1 MARNNRG
8 VTARVSIDGEKQYKA
23 AIEAINSGNKV
34 LGSEMRKLQAQFED
48 NAESTEFLTKK
59 GELLDRQLLQQK
71 DKVDQVRK
79 AYENSQKAL
88 SEYISKNGA
97 SGEQYEAL
105 KRHTEQWEVQLNN
118 ATAAQYKLEA
128 AIRENNGA
136 MEDQD
141 DVMGGLGDTVSDLAN
156 KLGIRLPENATKA
169 LNSFSGLSVK
179 GVAAFTAIAGAAKLA
194 VDAVKAMQKMTLE
207 AAAGADDLLTESMVS
222 GLDTRTLQQLQYAE
236 NLIDV
241 SYSTISGS
249 LTKLVSNMDAARDG
263 NEKLAESF
271 KQLGVPITDTSG
283 TLRDSQDVFN
293 DVIDALGKVQNASER
308 DALAMEIFG
317 KSAQELNPLIIQGSD
332 ALGQFM
338 DQAVETGY
346 VLDESQVEKLGEV
359 DDAYQK
365 MQLQLEATKKEIS
378 LGFAPISIAAME
390 AFSSAVKFAGDTVGK
405 LAEAGQRLKNSLL
418 VTELRTMGDQLGR
431 MLGIKKDNITTNENG
446 TFAQGGNWYNPAT
459 GQWEGNYYASLGPM
473 DDYFYD
479 KESGRIWNLTR
490 HAWVSDEEYRNQIY
504 GYNATGNDNWRGGL
518 TWVGENGPELAMLP
532 RGTQILNAQES
543 RGAGGDVFNI
553 TIDARSVQE
562 FNDIIEIARSAR
574 VRARMR

>member
-1 MARNNRG
+1 MATRT
-8 VTARVSIDGEKQYKA
+8 VKARVELDGERQYKQA
-23 AIEAINSGNKV
+23 LSELQKGNAV
-34 LGSEMRKLQAQFED
+34 LGSEMRKLQAEYKG
-48 NAESTEFLTKK
+48 NSESTEFLTKK
-59 GELLDRQLLQQK
+59 GELLERQLLQQK
-71 DKVDQVRK
+71 DKVQTLR
-79 AYENSQKAL
+79 
-88 SEYISKNGA
+88 
-97 SGEQYEAL
+97 EAL
-105 KRHTEQWEVQLNN
+105 KN
-118 ATAAQYKLEA
+118 AAQQYGESSQQTQDWQIKLHNAEAAQYDLEA
-128 AIRENNGA
+128 AIRENNDA
-136 MEDQD
+136 LEDQGD
-141 DVMGGLGDTVSDLAN
+141 SMNGLGDTLSDLTN
-156 KLGIRLPENATKA
+156 KLGVRLPEGATKA
-169 LNSFSGLSVK
+169 LNGISGLSVK
-179 GVAAFTAIAGAAKLA
+179 SVAAFGAIAGAAKVA
-194 VDAVKAMQKMTLE
+194 VDAVKALHTMTLE
-207 AAAGADDLLTESMVS
+207 SAANADQLLTESMVS
-222 GLDTRTLQQLQYAE
+222 GLDTRTIQQLQYAE

-241 SYSTISGS
+241 SYGTISGS

-283 TLRDSQDVFN
+283 TLRDSQAVFN

-332 ALGQFM
+332 ALAQFM

-378 LGFAPISIAAME
+378 LGFAPVSIAAME
-390 AFSSAVKFAGDTVGK
+390 AFSGAVKFAGDTVGK

-418 VTELRTMGDQLGR
+418 VTELRTMGEQLGR

-532 RGTQILNAQES
+532 RGSQILSAQES
-543 RGAGGDVFNI
+543 RGFGGDVFNI
-553 TIDARSVQE
+553 TIPANTVKE